1 MMNQKI
7 YDQHR
12 AAFAN
17 VSAYVILDKNGERVA
32 TVAFKYPRD
41 GAGRLYAYV
50 HIMGIPMI
58 RGFAAGGGYDK
69 GSAAVAHAVAK
80 MCESDTPAGT
90 WPLTVALSKDDG
102 YHWDQNARKAGFTVL
117 QAV

>member
-1 MMNQKI
+1 MPNI

-17 VSAYVILDKNGERVA
+17 VSAYVVFKNGERIA
-32 TVAFKYPRD
+32 SVAFKYPRD

-50 HIMGIPMI
+50 HVFGTEMA

-69 GSAAVAHAVAK
+69 HSAAVENACRKMVPGGEDAVIVRAAIL
-80 MCESDTPAGT
+80 DPNAGGQY
-90 WPLTVALSKDDG
+90 WDRRLRDAG
-102 YHWDQNARKAGFTVL
+102 YDVW

>member
-1 MMNQKI
+1 MTNI

-12 AAFAN
+12 AAFQN
-17 VSAYVILDKNGERVA
+17 VSAYCVVDKAGNRVA
-32 TVAFKYPRD
+32 SIAFKYPRD

-50 HIMGIPMI
+50 HIFGGPMT

-69 GSAAVAHAVAK
+69 HSAAVLDAIAK
-80 MCESDTPAGT
+80 IKPADYRPGAADVTTFKRMVDCGDT
-90 WPLTVALSKDDG
+90 WDRQLRECG
-102 YHWDQNARKAGFTVL
+102 YQVF